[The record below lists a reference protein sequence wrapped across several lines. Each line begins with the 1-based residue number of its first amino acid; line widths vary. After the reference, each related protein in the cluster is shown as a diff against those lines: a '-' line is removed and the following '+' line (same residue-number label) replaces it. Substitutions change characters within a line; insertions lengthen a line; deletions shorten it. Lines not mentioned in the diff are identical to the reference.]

1 MKIIKASKT
10 DLLIINDIY
19 NSDIRKFILGKYF
32 KKKTFKSYKNIF
44 VLVDDNQRVGFLKIS
59 GVKVYL
65 MTRYNI
71 DISIYRL
78 LNLMKSSIYFKKKF
92 RLHVTKLLKKDLTIK
107 KKEVLFV

>member
-44 VLVDDNQRVGFLKIS
+44 VLVDDNQRIGFLKIS

-78 LNLMKSSIYFKKKF
+78 LNLMKSSSYFKKKF
-92 RLHVTKLLKKDLTIK
+92 RLHIPKLLNKDLNIK